1 MMEAPV
7 EKPTQ
12 KLRVKMNKTEY
23 EWIVTSD
30 FFEQTPTPDVSLP
43 VDELIIKHNILKYT
57 HNPFGYAIKN
67 TATGYE
73 SYFLN
78 GLPANKEEID
88 RLKFNAE
95 FNDHLEKILEEDADA
110 V

>member
-1 MMEAPV
+1 MKAV
-7 EKPTQ
+7 NEKPVQ
-12 KLRVKMNKTEY
+12 KLLVTMNKTDF
-23 EWIVTSD
+23 EWYVTTD
-30 FFEQTPTPDVSLP
+30 FFEQSPIPDISLP
-43 VDELIIKHNILKYT
+43 VDELIIKHNIIKFT

-67 TATGYE
+67 IKNGYE

-78 GLPANKEEID
+78 GLPATKEEID

-95 FNDHLEKILEEDADA
+95 FTDHLDKLLTEEPND